1 MSGKIKRVIYFLV
14 AILLAFV
21 LNFVKSYSNNDR
33 ASIEIR
39 ATDSLETVTT
49 VDIAGFSPVKYYLEP
64 NMVSLTVKY
73 KNLDKNS
80 EYKCVLNN
88 LHSDIYQG
96 SKKGLLKNI
105 TADDNLQVSA
115 NGDLQ
120 LLLEI
125 SVPRT
130 AVYQKNVGQGEL
142 IVYKNG
148 KVWSDCEINIINSRY

>member
-1 MSGKIKRVIYFLV
+1 MSGKIKRVICFLI

-21 LNFVKSYSNNDR
+21 LNFVKTYSNNDS

-39 ATDSLETVTT
+39 AIDNLETVTT
-49 VDIAGFSPVKYYLEP
+49 IDIAGFSPLKYYLEP

-73 KNLDKNS
+73 KNLEKNS
-80 EYKCVLNN
+80 EYKCVLNS

-105 TADDNLQVSA
+105 TAGDNLQVSV
-115 NGDLQ
+115 NDDLQ

-125 SVPRT
+125 SVPRAT
-130 AVYQKNVGQGEL
+130 VYQKNVGQGEL

-148 KVWSDCEINIINSRY
+148 EVWSVCKINIINSRY